1 MATTT
6 NPPKPAAG
14 GPPANSGPARSGSG
28 PATPQS
34 GVPARPASA
43 PIAPPSTGPAR
54 PAPGPGP
61 SGPPRGPGPA
71 GSGAAPRSPT
81 GRVLGGSRPAPRTS
95 GGARSGPPPR
105 ERSRD
110 GRYPQPAPREKRE
123 IELPD
128 SITVRELGLM
138 INASPVNI
146 IRELM
151 NNGVMATI
159 NQQLDF
165 DSAAIVVDAFGF
177 TAKQKEIIVHSIVE
191 ELGAASAAVDPATG
205 KPTPARP
212 STLRLR
218 MLQKEGDLMKDARP
232 PVVTIMGHVDHGKT
246 SLLDAIRSADVAG
259 GEAGGI
265 TQHIGAYQ
273 VEHEGRRITFLDTP
287 GHEAFTAMRARGA
300 QTTDVAVI
308 VVAADDGVM
317 PQTKEAIA
325 HARAAQVP
333 IIVALNK
340 VDRPNANPELVK
352 KELMESGLTP
362 DDWGGDTMVVPVSA
376 KLKTGIAD
384 LLEAILLTSESL
396 TTIKAI
402 ADRAAV
408 GTVIESSLDKQQGAR
423 ATVLIQNGT
432 LNLGDAFVA
441 GKVHGRI
448 RAMFD
453 FRGHRIKKALPST
466 PVSITGLSE
475 VPAAGDIFEVVDDD
489 RSARALSA
497 QRMLA
502 DKTTTRGP
510 SRATTLDQYF
520 ARAKEGKSKKL
531 YLIVKADNQGSLP
544 PIVEMLN
551 KVDAGEGEVRL
562 DIIQASTGAV
572 TETDVDLAIASGAVI
587 LGFETTMDSA
597 AKRKAEANGVDVRF
611 YNIIYKLIEDIE
623 LALKG
628 MLAPKVVEK
637 IVGTAEVKQ
646 LFKIPKVGF
655 IAGSIVR
662 SGVAQRNAR
671 ARVMRAGVAIHTG
684 PVGSLKRL
692 TEDVREVRAG
702 LECGIM
708 VEDFEC
714 KPGDV
719 IEFVVEETEAR

>member
-1 MATTT
+1 M
-6 NPPKPAAG
+6 
-14 GPPANSGPARSGSG
+14 
-28 PATPQS
+28 
-34 GVPARPASA
+34 
-43 PIAPPSTGPAR
+43 
-54 PAPGPGP
+54 
-61 SGPPRGPGPA
+61 
-71 GSGAAPRSPT
+71 
-81 GRVLGGSRPAPRTS
+81 LGGSRPAPRTS

-128 SITVRELGLM
+128 SITVRELGMM

-177 TAKQKEIIVHSIVE
+177 VAKQKEIIVHSIVE
-191 ELGAASAAVDPATG
+191 ELGGTTATVDPATG
-205 KPTPARP
+205 KPAPARP
-212 STLRLR
+212 ATLRLR

-287 GHEAFTAMRARGA
+287 GHEAFTAMRAAAPDHRCGRHRRCRRRRGDAPDQRGHRARPRGA
-300 QTTDVAVI
+300 GANHRRPEQGRPAECE
-308 VVAADDGVM
+308 
-317 PQTKEAIA
+317 PR
-325 HARAAQVP
+325 AR
-333 IIVALNK
+333 
-340 VDRPNANPELVK
+340 E
-352 KELMESGLTP
+352 EGLMESGLTP

-475 VPAAGDIFEVVDDD
+475 VPAAGDIFEVVEDD

-562 DIIQASTGAV
+562 YIIQATTGAV

-671 ARVMRAGVAIHTG
+671 ARVLRAGNAIHTG

>member
-1 MATTT
+1 
-6 NPPKPAAG
+6 
-14 GPPANSGPARSGSG
+14 
-28 PATPQS
+28 
-34 GVPARPASA
+34 
-43 PIAPPSTGPAR
+43 
-54 PAPGPGP
+54 
-61 SGPPRGPGPA
+61 
-71 GSGAAPRSPT
+71 
-81 GRVLGGSRPAPRTS
+81 VLGGSRPAPRTS

-218 MLQKEGDLMKDARP
+218 RLQKEGDLRKDARP

-489 RSARALSA
+489 RSA
-497 QRMLA
+497 
-502 DKTTTRGP
+502 
-510 SRATTLDQYF
+510 
-520 ARAKEGKSKKL
+520 AR
-531 YLIVKADNQGSLP
+531 
-544 PIVEMLN
+544 
-551 KVDAGEGEVRL
+551 
-562 DIIQASTGAV
+562 
-572 TETDVDLAIASGAVI
+572 
-587 LGFETTMDSA
+587 F
-597 AKRKAEANGVDVRF
+597 
-611 YNIIYKLIEDIE
+611 
-623 LALKG
+623 
-628 MLAPKVVEK
+628 
-637 IVGTAEVKQ
+637 
-646 LFKIPKVGF
+646 
-655 IAGSIVR
+655 
-662 SGVAQRNAR
+662 QRNACSPTRPQPGDHRAQRRSISTSPGRRKASPRSCISSSRPTTR
-671 ARVMRAGVAIHTG
+671 ARSR
-684 PVGSLKRL
+684 RL
-692 TEDVREVRAG
+692 SR
-702 LECGIM
+702 C
-708 VEDFEC
+708 
-714 KPGDV
+714 
-719 IEFVVEETEAR
+719 